1 MGIPT
6 IKTGPM
12 TVDEFYEFTDRCPTR
27 RSGS

>member
-1 MGIPT
+1 MGVPF

-12 TVDEFYEFTDRCPTR
+12 TVDEFYEFTDRLPTR